1 MATIEI
7 SGMDDVMRNLEAMGQ
22 RGLRIENKALREA
35 GKMVQEAI
43 QKETPQDSGTL
54 KRSIQVSN
62 VKTKGGMKHVLVGPD
77 KSGWYG
83 SFVEF
88 GTVKMRAD
96 PFMGRGYEQIKG
108 NVITT
113 ILLEIRKGMAL

>member
-1 MATIEI
+1 MKVEMT
-7 SGMDDVMRNLEAMGQ
+7 GMDEVLRNLDAMGQ
-22 RGLRIENKALREA
+22 RGRRIENKALREA

-43 QKETPQDSGTL
+43 QKETPEDSGTL

-62 VKTKGGMKHVLVGPD
+62 VKTKDGMKHVLVGPD
-77 KSGWYG
+77 KTGWYG

-88 GTVKMRAD
+88 GTVKMRAT
-96 PFMGRGYEQIKG
+96 PFMGRGYEQVKG

-113 ILLEIRKGMAL
+113 ILLEMRKGMGL

>member
-1 MATIEI
+1 MKVEMT
-7 SGMDDVMRNLEAMGQ
+7 GMDEVLRNLDAMGQ
-22 RGLRIENKALREA
+22 KGRRIENKALLEA

-43 QKETPQDSGTL
+43 QKETPEDSGTL

-62 VKTKGGMKHVLVGPD
+62 VKTKDGMKHVLVGPD
-77 KSGWYG
+77 KTGWYG

-88 GTVKMRAD
+88 GTVKMRPT
-96 PFMGRGYEQIKG
+96 PFMSRGYEQVKG

-113 ILLEIRKGMAL
+113 ILLEMRKGMRL

>member
-22 RGLRIENKALREA
+22 RGRRIENKALREA

-43 QKETPQDSGTL
+43 QKETPVDSGTL
-54 KRSIQVSN
+54 QRSIQVSN